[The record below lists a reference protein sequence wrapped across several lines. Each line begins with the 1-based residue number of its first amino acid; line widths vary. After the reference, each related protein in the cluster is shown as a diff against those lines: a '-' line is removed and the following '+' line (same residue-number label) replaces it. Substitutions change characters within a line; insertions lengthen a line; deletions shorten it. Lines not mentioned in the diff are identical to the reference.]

1 MNKQKGMLKLGKKNR
16 DALKNR
22 RRSILV
28 SVEPVCRNLLVY
40 NRNAKRFTVIQ
51 NSRLMAKVE

>member
-28 SVEPVCRNLLVY
+28 SVEPVCCSLLVY

-51 NSRLMAKVE
+51 NSRLMAKLE